1 MKKCTL
7 KNIPI
12 FFVGALFA
20 VTGILKLFIMGPT
33 MFAEYLQTM
42 LGFGSGVAIVSAW
55 VIGIVEL
62 AGGLALMAGEKFPA
76 KKTKKLLVSILIL
89 IITVAIVFV
98 DIFGANFDIMN
109 LMQNL
114 LILAVLMSAT
124 GCCSDGPCKKKA
136 CGKCTDGTCTPEV
149 HKD

>member
-1 MKKCTL
+1 
-7 KNIPI
+7 
-12 FFVGALFA
+12 
-20 VTGILKLFIMGPT
+20 MGPT

-89 IITVAIVFV
+89 IITLAIVFV
-98 DIFGANFDIMN
+98 DIFGANFDIMT
-109 LMQNL
+109 LMKNL
-114 LILAVLMSAT
+114 LILAVLIST
-124 GCCSDGPCKKKA
+124 TECCSAECCEEKS
-136 CGKCTDGTCTPEV
+136 CEKCSDGTCTQEV
-149 HKD
+149 HKN